1 MAARKRSRRRS
12 ARKKS
17 ATRRTTA
24 AARPVTRARSRR
36 VATAAI
42 AHGRRQ
48 AKAVLRQRGQRAVAR
63 ASAASP
69 GVVIAEGDSWFD
81 YPFFDVL
88 ERLEDKFDYR
98 VESVAHKGDTV
109 ESMAY
114 DTTQLTKLARLFE
127 RVKADRRTPRAI
139 LLSGGGND
147 IAGEELAVLLN
158 HASANLGDVNENVVT
173 GVIDERL
180 RFAMTSVV
188 SAVTA
193 LAEQHFNNRTIPILL
208 HGYGY
213 PVPDGR
219 GWASGFWILPG
230 PWLEPGFR
238 QKGYVTADLKKV
250 DLPRCTAIMKR
261 LIDRFNQMMAAI
273 AGTPGLSH
281 VHYLDLRSLL
291 SNALPGY
298 KTDWNDEL
306 HPTKSGFETVA
317 RAFHEKILTFPMPA

>member
-1 MAARKRSRRRS
+1 MAVKKTSGSRRKAPRPS
-12 ARKKS
+12 ARRTS
-17 ATRRTTA
+17 ARGRRI
-24 AARPVTRARSRR
+24 
-36 VATAAI
+36 ATAAI

-48 AKAVLRQRGQRAVAR
+48 AREVIKRRGTRGVVR

-69 GVVIAEGDSWFD
+69 GVLIAEGDSWFD

-98 VESVAHKGDTV
+98 VESVAHKGDTL
-109 ESMAY
+109 EEMAY
-114 DTTQLTKLARLFE
+114 DPTQLNKLARLFE
-127 RVKADRRTPRAI
+127 RVKADRRKPRAI

-147 IAGEELAVLLN
+147 IAGEELGVLLN
-158 HASANLGDVNENVVT
+158 HAEARLGDVNENVVT
-173 GVIDERL
+173 GIIDERL
-180 RFAMTSVV
+180 RFAMTSIV

-193 LAEQHFNNRTIPILL
+193 LAEQHFARTVPILL

-219 GWASGFWILPG
+219 GYASGFWILPG

-238 QKGYVTADLKKV
+238 QKGYVDASMKKV
-250 DLPRCTAIMKR
+250 DLPRCTAIMRK
-261 LIDRFNQMMAAI
+261 LIDRFNQMMAGI
-273 AGTPGLSH
+273 AATPGFSH
-281 VHYLDLRSLL
+281 VHYVDMRSIL
-291 SNALPGY
+291 SSAVPGY

-317 RAFHEKILTFPMPA
+317 QKFHDKILTFPMPV

>member
-1 MAARKRSRRRS
+1 MAKRRAAKGDGGSGKVMRAAMSHGHGLAQEVMAARDQK
-12 ARKKS
+12 RKKGLL
-17 ATRRTTA
+17 
-24 AARPVTRARSRR
+24 
-36 VATAAI
+36 VAKK
-42 AHGRRQ
+42 GPSNG
-48 AKAVLRQRGQRAVAR
+48 LL
-63 ASAASP
+63 
-69 GVVIAEGDSWFD
+69 IAEGDSWFD

-98 VESVAHKGDTV
+98 VESVAHKGDTL
-109 ESMAY
+109 EEMAY

-127 RVKADRRTPRAI
+127 KVKADRRVPRAI

-147 IAGEELAVLLN
+147 IAGEELGVLLN
-158 HASANLGDVNENVVT
+158 HASANLGDVNENVLT
-173 GVIDERL
+173 GIIDERL
-180 RFAMTSVV
+180 RFAMTSIV

-193 LAEQHFNNRTIPILL
+193 LAEQHFRRTVPILL

-219 GWASGFWILPG
+219 GYASGFWILPG

-238 QKGYVTADLKKV
+238 QKGYVDASMKKV

-261 LIDRFNQMMAAI
+261 LIDRCNQMMAGI
-273 AGTPGLSH
+273 AATPGLSQH

-291 SNALPGY
+291 SNAVPGY

-306 HPTKSGFETVA
+306 HPTRSGFETVA
-317 RAFHEKILTFPMPA
+317 GKFNEKILTFPMPA

>member
-1 MAARKRSRRRS
+1 MPATTRRRAARKTRT
-12 ARKKS
+12 RKQ
-17 ATRRTTA
+17 TA
-24 AARPVTRARSRR
+24 QGRR
-36 VATAAI
+36 VTNAAI

-48 AKAVLRQRGQRAVAR
+48 ARRVLASRKQSVVAR

-69 GVVIAEGDSWFD
+69 GVVVAEGDSWFD

-88 ERLEDKFDYR
+88 ERLEDRFQYR

-109 ESMAY
+109 EEMAY

-127 RVKADRRTPRAI
+127 KVKADRRVPRAI

-147 IAGEELAVLLN
+147 IAGEELGVLLN
-158 HASANLGDVNENVVT
+158 HASANLGDVNESVVT

-180 RFAMTSVV
+180 RFAMTSVI

-193 LAEQHFNNRTIPILL
+193 LAQQHFQKKIPVVI
-208 HGYGY
+208 HGYAY

-219 GWASGFWILPG
+219 GYASGFWILPG

-238 QKGYVTADLKKV
+238 QKGYVTPDMKKI

-261 LIDRFNQMMAAI
+261 LMDRFNQMVASI
-273 AGTPGLSH
+273 AGAPGLEH
-281 VHYLDLRSLL
+281 VRYLDLRPVLT
-291 SNALPGY
+291 NGAGY
-298 KTDWNDEL
+298 KQDWNDE
-306 HPTKSGFETVA
+306 
-317 RAFHEKILTFPMPA
+317 